1 MSTGLPRQQPN
12 RPGLVFLDR
21 ILELRRQLPVPSAEQ
36 LARWQE
42 EALAA
47 PPTRGFARALR
58 SGPRPRI
65 IAEFKRASPSK
76 GLLSAALDPAVQA
89 RAYQD
94 GGAVA
99 MSVLTEEAYFQ
110 GSAADLRAARAA
122 CSLPV
127 IRKDF
132 LLHDWEIPQSRCWGA
147 DAVLLI
153 AAALPTARLAR
164 MLDLCREYGLDAL
177 VEVHTSEEA
186 LQVAPLRPALV
197 GINNRDLVSF
207 RVELEVTRRL
217 LPLLPDE
224 SVKVSESG
232 FENSEQLALFPEV
245 DAFLIG
251 ETLVRTE
258 EPQVCLRRL
267 RGDSSNWS
275 GNEV

>member
-1 MSTGLPRQQPN
+1 MSTGLPRQAN
-12 RPGLVFLDR
+12 ERPLTVFLEK
-21 ILELRRQLPVPSAEQ
+21 ILELRRQLPVPSPDQ
-36 LARWQE
+36 LARWHE

-47 PPTRGFARALR
+47 PLTRGFARALR
-58 SGPRPRI
+58 SGEAPRI

-76 GLLSAALDPAVQA
+76 GVLSGNLQPAEQA
-89 RAYQD
+89 RAYEA

-110 GSAADLRAARAA
+110 GCAADLQAARAA

-132 LLHDWEIPQSRCWGA
+132 LLHDWEIAQSRCWGA

-153 AAALPTARLAR
+153 AAALPRVRLER
-164 MLDLCREYGLDAL
+164 MLALCQDYGLDAL
-177 VEVHTSEEA
+177 VEVHTEEEA
-186 LQVAPLRPALV
+186 RAVAPLRPALV

-217 LPLLPDE
+217 LPLLPDGC
-224 SVKVSESG
+224 VKVSESG
-232 FENSEQLALFPEV
+232 FENSAQLAAFPEV

-251 ETLVRTE
+251 ETLVRTSD
-258 EPQVCLRRL
+258 PQRCLREL
-267 RGDSSNWS
+267 L
-275 GNEV
+275 EQE

>member
-1 MSTGLPRQQPN
+1 M
-12 RPGLVFLDR
+12 FLEK
-21 ILELRRQLPVPSAEQ
+21 ILDLRRQLAPPDAVQ
-36 LARWQE
+36 LARWQA

-47 PPTRGFARALR
+47 APTRGFARALR

-76 GLLSAALDPAVQA
+76 GVLSGGLDPVEQA
-89 RAYQD
+89 RAYEA

-110 GSAADLRAARAA
+110 GCAADLQAARAA

-153 AAALPTARLAR
+153 AAALPPERLRR
-164 MLDLCREYGLDAL
+164 MLDLCQEYGLDAL
-177 VEVHTSEEA
+177 VEVHTEEEA
-186 LQVAPLRPALV
+186 RMVAPLRPELV

-217 LPLLPDE
+217 LPLLPE
-224 SVKVSESG
+224 EAVKVSESG
-232 FENSEQLALFPEV
+232 FEHSEQLVSFPEV

-258 EPQVCLRRL
+258 DPQVCLRRL
-267 RGDSSNWS
+267 RGH
-275 GNEV
+275 

>member
-1 MSTGLPRQQPN
+1 M
-12 RPGLVFLDR
+12 
-21 ILELRRQLPVPSAEQ
+21 PVPEPDQ
-36 LARWQE
+36 LARWQA

-47 PPTRGFARALR
+47 EPTRHFTRALR
-58 SGPRPRI
+58 SGPWPRI

-76 GLLSAALDPAVQA
+76 GLLSGALEPVEQA
-89 RAYQD
+89 RAYES

-99 MSVLTEEAYFQ
+99 MSVLTESAYFL
-110 GSAADLRAARAA
+110 GSVADLQAARAA

-127 IRKDF
+127 LRKDF

-153 AAALPTARLAR
+153 AAALPSARLAR
-164 MLDLCREYGLDAL
+164 MLELCQEYGLDAL
-177 VEVHTSEEA
+177 VEVHTEEEA
-186 LQVAPLRPALV
+186 RRVAPLRPALI

-207 RVELEVTRRL
+207 RLELEVTRRL

-232 FENSEQLALFPEV
+232 FENFEQLALFPEV

-258 EPQVCLRRL
+258 EPQACLRRL
-267 RGDSSNWS
+267 RGQ
-275 GNEV
+275 

>member
-1 MSTGLPRQQPN
+1 M
-12 RPGLVFLDR
+12 FLEK
-21 ILELRRQLPVPSAEQ
+21 ILESRRQLPVPGPDQ

-42 EALAA
+42 EGLNAA
-47 PPTRGFARALR
+47 PTRGFARALR
-58 SGPRPRI
+58 SGSAPRI

-76 GLLSAALDPAVQA
+76 GLLSGDLQPEQQA
-89 RAYQD
+89 RAYEA

-110 GSAADLRAARAA
+110 GCAADLRAARAA

-132 LLHDWEIPQSRCWGA
+132 LLHDWEIAQSRCWGA

-153 AAALPTARLAR
+153 AAALPVARLQR
-164 MLDLCREYGLDAL
+164 MLELCQQYGLDAL
-177 VEVHTSEEA
+177 VEVHSEAEA
-186 LQVAPLRPALV
+186 RAVAPLKPALV

-217 LPLLPDE
+217 LPLLPEE

-232 FENSEQLALFPEV
+232 FENFAQLAAFPEV

-251 ETLVRTE
+251 ETLVRTQD
-258 EPQVCLRRL
+258 PKRCLREL
-267 RGDSSNWS
+267 RMG
-275 GNEV
+275 ELEKE

>member
-1 MSTGLPRQQPN
+1 MPLPEA
-12 RPGLVFLDR
+12 D
-21 ILELRRQLPVPSAEQ
+21 Q
-36 LARWQE
+36 LARWQA

-47 PPTRGFARALR
+47 PPTRHFARALR
-58 SGPRPRI
+58 GGPWPRI

-76 GLLSAALDPAVQA
+76 GLLSGGLDPVVQA
-89 RAYQD
+89 RAYES

-99 MSVLTEEAYFQ
+99 MSVLTEEAYFK
-110 GSAADLRAARAA
+110 GCAKDLQAARAA

-153 AAALPTARLAR
+153 AAALPSPRLAR
-164 MLDLCREYGLDAL
+164 MLELCQQYGLDAL
-177 VEVHTSEEA
+177 VEVHSEEEA
-186 LQVAPLRPALV
+186 RMVAPLQPALI
-197 GINNRDLVSF
+197 GINNRDLESF
-207 RVELEVTRRL
+207 RVELDVTRRL
-217 LPLLPDE
+217 LPILPDE

-258 EPQVCLRRL
+258 EPEACLRRL
-267 RGDSSNWS
+267 RGQ
-275 GNEV
+275 

>member
-1 MSTGLPRQQPN
+1 M
-12 RPGLVFLDR
+12 FLDK
-21 ILELRRQLPVPSAEQ
+21 ILELRRQVPAPGPDQ
-36 LARWQE
+36 LDLWHSQAR
-42 EALAA
+42 AA
-47 PPTRGFARALR
+47 APTRGFARALR
-58 SGPRPRI
+58 TGPGPRI

-76 GLLSAALDPAVQA
+76 GLLNGALDPAEQA
-89 RAYQD
+89 RAYEA

-99 MSVLTEEAYFQ
+99 VSVLTEEAYFQ
-110 GSAADLRAARAA
+110 GSASDLQAARAA

-132 LLHDWEIPQSRCWGA
+132 LLHDWEIAQSRCWGA

-153 AAALPTARLAR
+153 AAALPTGRLTR
-164 MLDLCREYGLDAL
+164 MLKLCQEYGLDAL
-177 VEVHTSEEA
+177 VEVHTEEEA
-186 LQVAPLRPALV
+186 RMVAPLRPALI

-207 RVELEVTRRL
+207 RVELDVTRRL

-232 FENSEQLALFPEV
+232 FENHEQLALFPEV

-258 EPQVCLRRL
+258 EPQACLRRL
-267 RGDSSNWS
+267 RGQ
-275 GNEV
+275 

>member
-1 MSTGLPRQQPN
+1 MPAPA
-12 RPGLVFLDR
+12 PD
-21 ILELRRQLPVPSAEQ
+21 Q
-36 LARWQE
+36 LARWRE
-42 EALAA
+42 EGLAA
-47 PPTRGFARALR
+47 APTRGFARALQT
-58 SGPRPRI
+58 GPRPRI

-76 GLLSAALDPAVQA
+76 GVLSGGLDPVEQA
-89 RAYQD
+89 RAYAA

-122 CSLPV
+122 CALPV

-153 AAALPTARLAR
+153 AAALPSARLER
-164 MLDLCREYGLDAL
+164 MLALCQEYGLDAL
-177 VEVHTSEEA
+177 VEVHTEEEA
-186 LQVAPLRPALV
+186 KQVAPLRPALI

-207 RVELEVTRRL
+207 RVELDVTRRL

-258 EPQVCLRRL
+258 EPEVCLRRL
-267 RGDSSNWS
+267 RGQ
-275 GNEV
+275 

>member
-1 MSTGLPRQQPN
+1 M
-12 RPGLVFLDR
+12 FLEK
-21 ILELRRQLPVPSAEQ
+21 ILDLKRQLPEPAPAQ
-36 LARWQE
+36 LTAWRE

-47 PPTRGFARALR
+47 SPTRGFARALV

-76 GLLSAALDPAVQA
+76 GVLSGGLDPVVQA
-89 RAYQD
+89 RAYEA

-99 MSVLTEEAYFQ
+99 MSVLTEEDYFQ
-110 GSAADLRAARAA
+110 GCAADLKAARAA

-153 AAALPTARLAR
+153 AAALPTPRLMR
-164 MLDLCREYGLDAL
+164 MLDLCLEYGLDAL
-177 VEVHTSEEA
+177 VEVHTEEEA
-186 LQVAPLRPALV
+186 RMVAPLRPPLI
-197 GINNRDLVSF
+197 GINNRDLISF

-217 LPLLPDE
+217 LPLLPDG

-232 FENSEQLALFPEV
+232 FESSEQLAAFPEV

-267 RGDSSNWS
+267 RGD
-275 GNEV
+275 

>member
-1 MSTGLPRQQPN
+1 M
-12 RPGLVFLDR
+12 FLDK
-21 ILELRRQLPVPSAEQ
+21 ILELRRQISAPFPDQ
-36 LARWQE
+36 LDRWRT
-42 EALAA
+42 EALSA
-47 PPTRGFARALR
+47 PPTRGFAQALR
-58 SGPRPRI
+58 KGPRPRI

-76 GLLSAALDPAVQA
+76 GLLNGTLDPVAQA
-89 RAYQD
+89 RAYEE

-110 GSAADLRAARAA
+110 GSAADLKAARAA

-164 MLDLCREYGLDAL
+164 MLELCQEYGLDAL
-177 VEVHTSEEA
+177 VEVHTEEEA
-186 LQVAPLRPALV
+186 RQVAPLRPALV
-197 GINNRDLVSF
+197 GINNRDLISF
-207 RVELEVTRRL
+207 LVELDVTRRL

-267 RGDSSNWS
+267 RGY
-275 GNEV
+275 